1 MTTLV
6 PEPPIASGESHRARQ
21 VAESFGSEAERYQR
35 TRPTYPKAMVDSVLA
50 ASEGRDFLDVG
61 IGTGISAWPFQ
72 QEGCRVLGVEP
83 DPRMAELALARGLE
97 VEIAKFEEWDAG
109 GRTFDVLTAGQAWHW
124 VDPVAGAAKAVE
136 VLRPGGR
143 IALFW
148 NVMSFP
154 PDFAERFSAVYRRVV
169 PEFPFFQTG
178 APGGATSYAPL
189 FDKAIDGLRQS
200 GGFAEPEQ
208 WTFGWERSYSRHE
221 WVETVPTFGGH
232 SLIAPETL
240 AALMAGIGDVI
251 DAAGGSFV
259 MGYSAVVVTAT
270 RAAAS

>member
-1 MTTLV
+1 M
-6 PEPPIASGESHRARQ
+6 
-21 VAESFGSEAERYQR
+21 AESFGCEAERYQR
-35 TRPTYPKAMVDSVLA
+35 TRPTYPKAMVDAVLA
-50 ASEGRDFLDVG
+50 ASRGRDFLDVG

-83 DPRMAELALARGLE
+83 DPRMAELARARGLE

-109 GRTFDVLTAGQAWHW
+109 GRTFDVLMAGQAWHW
-124 VDPVAGAAKAVE
+124 VEPVAGASKAVE
-136 VLRPGGR
+136 VVRPGGR

-148 NVMSFP
+148 NVMAFP
-154 PDFAERFSAVYRRVV
+154 PDFAEGFSAVYRRLV

-178 APGGATSYAPL
+178 APGGAAAYAPL

-200 GGFAEPEQ
+200 GGFDEPEQ
-208 WTFGWERSYSRHE
+208 WTFDWERSYSRLE
-221 WVETVPTFGGH
+221 WLEQVPTFGGH
-232 SLIAPETL
+232 ALLEPERL
-240 AALMAGIGDVI
+240 DELLAGIGEVI

-270 RAAAS
+270 RAGDR